1 MSTGRLWL
9 PESYLRREE
18 EVRARG
24 GMVAVTGRDVGMAPM
39 TEGQIRE
46 VASGLVTETTFPRLA
61 AFALVVGSV
70 SHHSHGELRAAQARM
85 AGEFLPSPYRERA
98 IGFLEA
104 GRRDL
109 VFCQEQL
116 LLAMRLVIE
125 HGQPGPPGEID
136 RLGMARLLLG
146 VTDLMVSGDGLEAGT
161 AEDVAVA
168 LALRR
173 LGLPRAEKVTH
184 EYARWYDLLVTR
196 ARAAGG
202 TPGAMDLDELFAEAT
217 GLDIEDFLAI
227 AWVHAAPLYSPHS
240 VRDLQAAGFHT
251 VLARLQDKYRDPDT
265 AAAAAALLIGDVA
278 TMRARFAG
286 DSSELHRSS
295 LRPFWEHPYIRL
307 ESGRIFPVSSEL
319 MLNRGIRGIY
329 HLLIDQ
335 TSRTRR
341 AGVNEL
347 TSFIGRL
354 HEDYLSSLLRRAFT
368 HVKHGTFVSEADVIA
383 ANSRNEKPPF
393 DGAIVTGDTIV
404 LVEMLTATLR
414 LDTLEEC
421 DPALY
426 QRDFNRDFKKKT
438 AQLARAVEEVG
449 AGRWT
454 VPGVV
459 PASVRRVV
467 PVLASLH
474 PFPLFGPMWNP
485 FRAAFGQPV
494 FGQEAT
500 VMPLQLVTDE
510 DLELLEALQVAGS
523 IPIADALTRRA
534 GNPAWT
540 ESRMTNVILRAWNL
554 TEPDNPAMHESY
566 LTAVTALRNA
576 AARIYELD

>member
-1 MSTGRLWL
+1 MTTGRLWL

-24 GMVAVTGRDVGMAPM
+24 GVVAVTGRDVGMEPM
-39 TEGQIRE
+39 TEGQVRKA
-46 VASGLVTETTFPRLA
+46 ASGLVTETTFPRLA
-61 AFALVVGSV
+61 AFALVLGSV
-70 SHHSHGELRAAQARM
+70 SHHSHSELRAAQAR
-85 AGEFLPSPYRERA
+85 AASEFLPSPYRERA
-98 IGFLEA
+98 IGFLET

-146 VTDLMVSGDGLEAGT
+146 VTDLMVSEDGLEAGT

-173 LGLPRAEKVTH
+173 LGLPKSEKVTH

-196 ARAAGG
+196 ARAAAG
-202 TPGAMDLDELFAEAT
+202 TPGAMDLDQLFAAAT
-217 GLDIEDFLAI
+217 GLGIEDFLAI
-227 AWVHAAPLYSPHS
+227 AWVHAAPLYRPRRVS
-240 VRDLQAAGFHT
+240 DLQAADFHT
-251 VLARLQDKYRDPDT
+251 VLARLQDRYHDPDT

-286 DSSELHRSS
+286 DRSELYRSS

-307 ESGRIFPVSSEL
+307 ESGRIFPVSSDL

-335 TSRTRR
+335 ASRTRG

-368 HVKHGTFVSEADVIA
+368 HVEHGMFISEADVIA

-393 DGAIVTGDTIV
+393 DGAIVTGDSIV

-414 LDTLEEC
+414 LNTLEEC

-426 QRDFNRDFKKKT
+426 QRDFNRDFKKKA

-474 PFPLFGPMWNP
+474 PFPLFGPMWSP

-494 FGQEAT
+494 FGQQAT

-510 DLELLEALQVAGS
+510 DLEVLEALQVAGS
-523 IPIADALTRRA
+523 IPIADALIRRA

-540 ESRMTNVILRAWNL
+540 ESRMTNVMLRAWNL
-554 TEPDNPAMHESY
+554 TEPDNPAMRELY

-576 AARIYELD
+576 AARIYELG

>member
-1 MSTGRLWL
+1 MSTGHLWL
-9 PESYLRREE
+9 PESYLRRES

-24 GMVAVTGRDVGMAPM
+24 AVIAVTGRDVGIAPV
-39 TEGQIRE
+39 TEGQVRE
-46 VASGLVTETTFPRLA
+46 VASGLVTETTFPLLA
-61 AFALVVGSV
+61 GFTLVIGSR
-70 SHHSHGELRAAQARM
+70 SHHSHAELRAEQVSA

-104 GRRDL
+104 GHRDL

-146 VTDLMVSGDGLEAGT
+146 VTDLMVSGDGLETGT

-173 LGLPRAEKVTH
+173 LGLPKAEKINY

-196 ARAAGG
+196 ARAAAG
-202 TPGAMDLDELFAEAT
+202 TPGAMDLDELFTAAT

-251 VLARLQDKYRDPDT
+251 VLERLQHEYRNPDT
-265 AAAAAALLIGDVA
+265 AAAAAALLIGNVA

-307 ESGRIFPVSSEL
+307 ESGRILPVSSEL
-319 MLNRGIRGIY
+319 MLNRGIRGVY

-335 TSRTRR
+335 TGRTRA

-354 HEDYLSSLLRRAFT
+354 HEDYLTSLMRRAFA
-368 HVKHGTFVSEADVIA
+368 HSEHGTFVSEADVIA
-383 ANSRNEKPPF
+383 ANR
-393 DGAIVTGDTIV
+393 DGAIVTDDTIV

-414 LDTLEEC
+414 LETLEKG
-421 DPALY
+421 DPAHY
-426 QRDFNRDFKKKT
+426 QRDFDRFFKKKT
-438 AQLARAVEEVG
+438 AQLVRAVEEVG

-454 VPGVV
+454 VPGVS

-494 FGQEAT
+494 FGQKAT

-510 DLELLEALQVAGS
+510 DLEVLEAFQLADSV
-523 IPIADALTRRA
+523 PIADALTRRA
-534 GNPAWT
+534 GNPAWI

-554 TEPDNPAMHESY
+554 TEPDNPAMHASY
-566 LTAVTALRNA
+566 LTAVTAFRNA